1 VKAVATPLLIGAAS
15 LAGRR
20 WGHHVGGW
28 LVALPLTSGPIAFF
42 LAANHGAD
50 FAARSAVG
58 MLAGTVSQIGFAVTY
73 RGLVEHGRTLALVG
87 GCAGY
92 AAATIALSQ
101 LHWSALPTFALTAAA
116 LSIGIALT
124 RRPRRPGRPS
134 TTAPAVGVVDPPR
147 WDIPVRMAVA
157 TGVVLAVTAH
167 HIYGAHARHA
177 QSACVTG
184 PCEQPAIR
192 PAVSSRVATRRVTTG
207 RFVSWGGRGPN
218 ASSKATHSH

>member
-1 VKAVATPLLIGAAS
+1 MNNILVTKSETRSHEPGRVGRRPDSARLVTVRGSRRSPTVRSAAS
-15 LAGRR
+15 
-20 WGHHVGGW
+20 
-28 LVALPLTSGPIAFF
+28 
-42 LAANHGAD
+42 
-50 FAARSAVG
+50 ARSPPHNGVRPNPPHEG
-58 MLAGTVSQIGFAVTY
+58 RPTLPESPH
-73 RGLVEHGRTLALVG
+73 RGSR
-87 GCAGY
+87 
-92 AAATIALSQ
+92 
-101 LHWSALPTFALTAAA
+101 LTAAA